1 MDLSCSLVSLAT
13 RPLFLA
19 ALSVEFFPSLPCHFA
34 DFVLWDSSCACFR
47 VCRRF
52 SANGPVQ
59 NLVSL
64 MSMIVLLIT
73 LHMIS
78 RLTHLFMIRCTTQM
92 NIQLYL
98 QQLTDFVGG
107 WSLLS

>member
-1 MDLSCSLVSLAT
+1 MNLSCSLVSLAT

-19 ALSVEFFPSLPCHFA
+19 ALSVEFFPSLPLC
-34 DFVLWDSSCACFR
+34 C
-47 VCRRF
+47 RF
-52 SANGPVQ
+52 SANGLVQ
-59 NLVSL
+59 NLMSL

-78 RLTHLFMIRCTTQM
+78 RLTHLFIICCTTQM